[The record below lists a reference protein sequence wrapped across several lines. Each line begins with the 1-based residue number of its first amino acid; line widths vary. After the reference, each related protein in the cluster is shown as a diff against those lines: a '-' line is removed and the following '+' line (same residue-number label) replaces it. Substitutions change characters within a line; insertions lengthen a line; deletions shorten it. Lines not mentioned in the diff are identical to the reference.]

1 MKTGQLDNIIKS
13 LSESKHKRA
22 RNRQYS
28 VSLNMH
34 IDLRQIKHSL
44 I

>member
-13 LSESKHKRA
+13 LSVSKHKRA

-28 VSLNMH
+28 VSLNKH